1 MIPTEVIPVT
11 ELTDT
16 ELDAV
21 CGGILNLGNILTQL
35 NVAVPIASA
44 QGGSGAN
51 SAAAI
56 AQFVGQLNFSA

>member
-1 MIPTEVIPVT
+1 MIHTEIIPVT

-21 CGGILNLGNILTQL
+21 TGGIANLANLLTQV

-44 QGGSGAN
+44 TGGSGAG
-51 SAAAI
+51 AAAAV